1 MRLAKPRNWEG
12 CPSLLWSINITVT
25 CRRWGGRWDIQPDP
39 ALPQQHGLTSAR
51 WKTRPIWKGF
61 ARALTRQLLLLWTRV
76 QLLRPHLPVAG
87 PCFVMARHTARMAQA
102 VEAAWGHVRGDC
114 RAAWRGSALGWIEVV
129 ETAHPVLDGQR
140 SHGVADAG
148 HGAGVWVEMTALP
161 SAGVAVGR
169 PAEGVSLADKQAVHR
184 ALLRS
189 GASISQMN
197 ILRKQLSAIKG
208 GHLAVAAHPAQVVTL
223 LISDVLGDDL
233 AIIASGQLCS
243 THRAWR
249 TRAASNGARHG
260 LDLPP
265 SVSARLA
272 SGQGTPPTDH
282 PVFAAAQTRMI
293 ATPMAAL
300 RAAQTRAE
308 ALWPGLNVVI
318 LGDALEGEAR
328 DLGQAMAGVAQSILR
343 HGAPFSA
350 PVLLLSG
357 GETTVT
363 IGQTKP
369 GRGGRNSEFLLSFA
383 TYAPEG
389 VYALA
394 CDTDGI
400 DGAGTNAGAIWSP
413 RVAHNGT
420 AMDKNAILAAHDAL
434 RFFEVAEG
442 VVTTGPTHTN
452 VNDFRAILIPA
463 DATR

>member
-1 MRLAKPRNWEG
+1 MENPPDLEG
-12 CPSLLWSINITVT
+12 FL
-25 CRRWGGRWDIQPDP
+25 
-39 ALPQQHGLTSAR
+39 
-51 WKTRPIWKGF
+51 
-61 ARALTRQLLLLWTRV
+61 RALFDAAVAAVDPRAILA
-76 QLLRPHLPVAG
+76 PHLPKRPRGRVVVMGAG
-87 PCFVMARHTARMAQA
+87 KATARMAQA
-102 VEAAWGHVRGDC
+102 VEAAWGPCEGVIAVPHGAVLPLAG
-114 RAAWRGSALGWIEVV
+114 IEVV
-129 ETAHPVLDGQR
+129 ETAHPVPDAASEATAWRMLDMARGLG
-140 SHGVADAG
+140 SNDL
-148 HGAGVWVEMTALP
+148 ALFLISGGG
-161 SAGVAVGR
+161 SALLAA

-223 LISDVLGDDL
+223 LISDVPGDDP
-233 AIIASGQLCS
+233 AIIASGPTVPDPS
-243 THRAWR
+243 RMED
-249 TRAASNGARHG
+249 ARGIVARYG

>member
-1 MRLAKPRNWEG
+1 MEQSAAPTDLEGFLRDIFDAAIAAVDPRAILAPY
-12 CPSLLWSINITVT
+12 
-25 CRRWGGRWDIQPDP
+25 
-39 ALPQQHGLTSAR
+39 LPQ
-51 WKTRPIWKGF
+51 RPKG
-61 ARALTRQLLLLWTRV
+61 RV
-76 QLLRPHLPVAG
+76 VVMGAG
-87 PCFVMARHTARMAQA
+87 KATARMAQA
-102 VEAAWGHVRGDC
+102 VEATWGPCEGLIAVPHG
-114 RAAWRGSALGWIEVV
+114 ASLPLQGIEVV
-129 ETAHPVLDGQR
+129 ETAHPVPDAASEATAVRLLELAQGL
-140 SHGVADAG
+140 GADDL
-148 HGAGVWVEMTALP
+148 ALFLISGGG
-161 SAGVAVGR
+161 SALLAA
-169 PAEGVSLADKQAVHR
+169 PAQGVSLADKQAVHR

-223 LISDVLGDDL
+223 LISDVPGDDP
-233 AIIASGQLCS
+233 AIIASGPTVPDPS
-243 THRAWR
+243 TIDEARAIVGR
-249 TRAASNGARHG
+249 YA

-272 SGQGTPPTDH
+272 SGQGTPSADH
-282 PVFAAAQTRMI
+282 PVFGAAQTHMI

-300 RAAQTRAE
+300 RAAQACAK
-308 ALWPGLNVVI
+308 ALWPDLSVVI

-328 DLGQAMAGVAQSILR
+328 DLGQATAGITQSILR

-383 TYAPEG
+383 THAPEG

-413 RVAHNGT
+413 RVARQG
-420 AMDKNAILAAHDAL
+420 ADLDKRAFLAAHDAL
-434 RFFEVAEG
+434 QFFEMADG

-463 DATR
+463 DAAL